1 VIRRA
6 RVAFASAFVCL
17 VVVSSCSSAS
27 TAVVTT
33 TTVPSV
39 KSVPIDSFPV
49 VDLKGVNGQWVAD
62 DVHLTSDG
70 SGSVCLGTPLG
81 PACSGGGSPS
91 FAVLQAFWSMSDGSA
106 GPTPRDFA
114 SAVAGRFTRV
124 AISSGGETL
133 CTSNAVSPD
142 GVAVSMFRCYFPWSK
157 SLDGIKISYF
167 DSTGVEW
174 DVVADGRSAPWT
186 ELPTPTNE
194 DDFVVVAPN
203 RRVYFPCHSGAKL
216 PIVLLS
222 GLGNP
227 SSVWS
232 DVLTLA
238 TEQHPELALC
248 VFERAGLG
256 QSDPAAGD
264 VQAADAVDDLVQALN
279 QRSINTPILLVGAS
293 YGGLVSQLF
302 ARLHPE
308 RVAGVVLVDSI
319 HPDLDSEIEKILP
332 PAIAQE
338 RRGELGGGPEAITFA
353 DLLASDA
360 SVNAAPPFPEVPL
373 VVLRHGVPFESSH
386 ADFPSAAVESLW
398 AHLEDQLAAL
408 SQCSAERVAER
419 SGHRIHQD
427 QPDLVLAAIVDV
439 ADSISANGCRL

>member
-17 VVVSSCSSAS
+17 LVVNSCSSSS
-27 TAVVTT
+27 TVVVTT
-33 TTVPSV
+33 TTPPSV
-39 KSVPIDSFPV
+39 KSVPINSFPV

-70 SGSVCLGTPLG
+70 LGSVCLGTAMG
-81 PACSGGGSPS
+81 TACSSGGSPS

-106 GPTPRDFA
+106 GPVPRDFV
-114 SAVAGRFTRV
+114 SAVSSRFRRV
-124 AISSGGETL
+124 AISSAGETL
-133 CTSNAVSPD
+133 CTSNAVLPD

-157 SLDGIKISYF
+157 SLDGIEISYF
-167 DSTGVEW
+167 DSTGVQW
-174 DVVADGRSAPWT
+174 DVVADGQTAPWT

-203 RRVYFPCHSGAKL
+203 RRVYFPCHPGAM

-222 GLGNP
+222 GLGNA

-232 DVLTLA
+232 EVLALA
-238 TEQHPELALC
+238 TEQHPELGPC

-256 QSDPAAGD
+256 KSDPAAGD
-264 VQAADAVDDLVQALN
+264 VQAADAVDDLVQALT
-279 QRSINTPILLVGAS
+279 QRSIDKPILLVGAS
-293 YGGLVSQLF
+293 YGGLVAQLF
-302 ARLHPE
+302 ARLHPDK
-308 RVAGVVLVDSI
+308 VAGVVLVDSI
-319 HPDLDSEIEKILP
+319 HPDLDAEIEKILP

-338 RRGELGGGPEAITFA
+338 RRDELGGGPESITFA
-353 DLLASDA
+353 DLLASDS

-408 SQCSAERVAER
+408 SQCSDERVAER

-427 QPDLVLAAIVDV
+427 QPELVLAAIVDV
-439 ADSISANGCRL
+439 ANSISANGCRL

>member
-1 VIRRA
+1 MLRV

-17 VVVSSCSSAS
+17 LVVNSCSSAS
-27 TAVVTT
+27 TVSVTT
-33 TTVPSV
+33 PTGPPV
-39 KSVPIDSFPV
+39 KSVPINAFPV

-62 DVHLTSDG
+62 DVHLDSDG
-70 SGSVCLGTPLG
+70 SGSVCLGTPMG
-81 PACSGGGSPS
+81 SACSSGGSPS

-106 GPTPRDFA
+106 GPVPRDFA
-114 SAVAGRFTRV
+114 SAVAARFTRV
-124 AISSGGETL
+124 AIRSAGETL

-157 SLDGIKISYF
+157 SLDGIEVSYF

-174 DVVADGRSAPWT
+174 EVVADGQAAPWT

-203 RRVYFPCHSGAKL
+203 RRVYFPCRSGAKM

-222 GLGNP
+222 GLGNA

-232 DVLTLA
+232 DVLALA
-238 TEQHPELALC
+238 AEQHPELGLC

-256 QSDPAAGD
+256 LSDPAAGD

-279 QRSINTPILLVGAS
+279 KRSIDTPILLVGAS
-293 YGGLVSQLF
+293 YGGLVTQLF
-302 ARLHPE
+302 TRLHPE
-308 RVAGVVLVDSI
+308 KVAGVVLVDSI
-319 HPDLDSEIEKILP
+319 HPDLDAEIEKILP

-338 RRGELGGGPEAITFA
+338 RRDELGGGPEPIAFA

-408 SQCSAERVAER
+408 SPCSDERVAER

-439 ADSISANGCRL
+439 AHSISANDCRL